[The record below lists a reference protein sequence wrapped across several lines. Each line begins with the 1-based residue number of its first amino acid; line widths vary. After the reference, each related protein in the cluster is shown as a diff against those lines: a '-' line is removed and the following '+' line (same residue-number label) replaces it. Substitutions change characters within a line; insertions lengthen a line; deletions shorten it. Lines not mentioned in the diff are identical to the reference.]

1 MLHAGGVRCG
11 RFTSPH
17 LIDRWDCITVDQNPI
32 QESVFRHAEEI
43 VHRRNEEEQIGASEF
58 ELLTAT
64 AFEVFANEK
73 IEMGVIEVGLG
84 GRLDATNVLSNK
96 AVTVISK
103 IGLDH
108 QSFLGNTI
116 EEIAREKAG
125 VMRPGVP
132 CVVDK
137 TNPPEVRRVIEE
149 YAKEIG
155 TDVVLG
161 STDSSFLDDLSPED
175 FEPHQWENL
184 ASASKGKEMEGI
196 LKPLLRSGDCV
207 AAVKFGPVD
216 GMPWVQ
222 AMPPED
228 ILNTATLLGVN
239 ASQQLDAGTDVMAAL
254 GWAAVAADG
263 GPVVTAGSLYLVS
276 DVLRLLRDAETR
288 KHEINIASMPVTSST
303 KLPERSRK
311 PDYPQHDRTRVLRS
325 SSLSPVKA
333 SGHGQMEKRN
343 KGATNSS
350 STLKKAPEESLWMG
364 PYLAKKSEDTNVC
377 TPPLNDMDDGLK
389 NPSNS
394 DFMEYDSHISSRA
407 SRTSIGSCEA
417 ETGSSNPPSR
427 RTSSVRPSS
436 PKKRCASATQTLES
450 PMKKNKALQTS
461 VTVESRSTNSRVPVT
476 DVEGDV
482 ELPQYHD
489 CQEYSD
495 ETSSSSS
502 QYSKTPYEGYL
513 GYEIA
518 RPTGTTVMMKDH
530 NAQSPDEERV
540 EGCSPA
546 PQDPNA
552 RVVIR
557 VGRDG
562 RDEFSLIA
570 KDIMAA
576 GPTADPLKQAQDA
589 SEGHW
594 RGKQYTVFMRIRSKK
609 LLKDRLETFRC
620 LACHPGYTRSSMEE
634 QRLYKQNLIY
644 FFDKRF
650 TNQMRVL
657 TGSRPLGVFLRLGRD
672 YAFRGEDGLDT
683 GGEQGDAMVKRN
695 VLNWS
700 KAIGSKNSTDKIVY
714 GGISLD
720 GTALCDLP
728 ASALEQELRKYREGI
743 EECIRLEQELSSGK
757 KGKNGV
763 SGMGISSYTGSFNA

>member
-1 MLHAGGVRCG
+1 
-11 RFTSPH
+11 
-17 LIDRWDCITVDQNPI
+17 
-32 QESVFRHAEEI
+32 
-43 VHRRNEEEQIGASEF
+43 
-58 ELLTAT
+58 
-64 AFEVFANEK
+64 
-73 IEMGVIEVGLG
+73 
-84 GRLDATNVLSNK
+84 
-96 AVTVISK
+96 
-103 IGLDH
+103 
-108 QSFLGNTI
+108 
-116 EEIAREKAG
+116 
-125 VMRPGVP
+125 
-132 CVVDK
+132 
-137 TNPPEVRRVIEE
+137 
-149 YAKEIG
+149 
-155 TDVVLG
+155 
-161 STDSSFLDDLSPED
+161 
-175 FEPHQWENL
+175 
-184 ASASKGKEMEGI
+184 
-196 LKPLLRSGDCV
+196 
-207 AAVKFGPVD
+207 
-216 GMPWVQ
+216 
-222 AMPPED
+222 
-228 ILNTATLLGVN
+228 
-239 ASQQLDAGTDVMAAL
+239 
-254 GWAAVAADG
+254 
-263 GPVVTAGSLYLVS
+263 
-276 DVLRLLRDAETR
+276 
-288 KHEINIASMPVTSST
+288 MPVTSST

-546 PQDPNA
+546 PQVHSAGLSNERIQLGSAIFGADMVREWEYALTNIQDPNA

-562 RDEFSLIA
+562 RDEYVREPYSIKRFSLIA

-594 RGKQYTVFMRIRSKK
+594 RGKQFLLLVDMAKVTVMNDSRAYTVFMRIRSKK

-763 SGMGISSYTGSFNA
+763 SASVTEIHI